1 MLCYMVQSARN
12 QTYHEAQI
20 HLVNHSLFYLF
31 PTLASEVV
39 SPSGSSII
47 EKKNSDIIV
56 LKKID

>member
-47 EKKNSDIIV
+47 EKKIV
-56 LKKID
+56 IL